1 MTGMWPVAT
10 IRTTSTPFG
19 TRCCG
24 TTGRPHYWGGH
35 IHKGIDIAGPIGT
48 QIRAAWG
55 GKVISANWGTAFG
68 NHIVIDTDR
77 LPDGSAGL
85 WVMYAHL
92 SKKLVS
98 VGSRVE
104 AGQIIGEMGV
114 SGNVTGSHVHMEVQK
129 SASWYPTNYVDPTK
143 WLNAHYYWQ
152 DKKVYE
158 SKMVL
163 NQKDSD
169 SVRNVQ
175 SALNARGYYMPI
187 TGNYGTIT
195 QANVSAFQTNAGS
208 AELDG
213 IVGPHTAELLDL
225 VWVDDVTVA
234 PQPPLVEHTTLGS
247 YLDSVGHR
255 VMDVD
260 TPYGRPETADWQGVK
275 FIMLHHTATEDDG
288 VESVLAESIRTS
300 GPYPPNAQILLGGS
314 GTVWLCS
321 KQRQDQPEPGR
332 ASHAGVGKGFGIP
345 DDSMNAVS
353 IGVEV
358 QADGTRPLST
368 YPSYTTLIKL
378 LADLCKRYNLSSDK
392 VIGHKEWSTSG
403 KIDPLDNMDVVR
415 LHVAIQLGEQIEP
428 EEDMYV
434 YHYTGKPS
442 NGQSVGTEYVSV
454 TNARWVPPVD
464 GLLHAMVYL
473 NCTFKLK
480 TGKETGTIRVRAVRE
495 AYNGQP
501 ADVTAYQ
508 DFTVSRNGT
517 KDGEYLITHTWF
529 ESAEGGRPIHWEVDR
544 SVDFESVRLGTRYS
558 KWALLPKG

>member
-10 IRTTSTPFG
+10 IKTTSTPYG

-48 QIRAAWG
+48 PIRAAWSG
-55 GKVISANWGTAFG
+55 TVIKANWGTAFG

-85 WVMYAHL
+85 WVLYAHL

-104 AGQIIGEMGV
+104 AGQVIGEMGI
-114 SGNVTGSHVHMEVQK
+114 SGNVTGSHLHMEVQK

-143 WLNAHYYWQ
+143 WINAHKYWQ

-175 SALNARGYYMPI
+175 SSLNSMGYYLPI
-187 TGNYGTIT
+187 TGNYGSMT
-195 QANVSAFQTNAGS
+195 QAAVSTAQTKGKLTVTN
-208 AELDG
+208 G
-213 IVGPHTAELLDL
+213 IVDQATAQLLGL
-225 VWVDDVTVA
+225 VWVDDVKDPEPV
-234 PQPPLVEHTTLGS
+234 VRTTLGT
-247 YLDSVGHR
+247 YLESVGHK
-255 VMDVD
+255 VNDANV
-260 TPYGRPETADWQGVK
+260 PYGRPETAEWTGVQY
-275 FIMLHHTATEDDG
+275 IMLHHTATPDNG
-288 VESVLAESIRTS
+288 VEAELAKSIRTS
-300 GPYPPNAQILLGGS
+300 GEFPPNAQILLGGS
-314 GTVWLCS
+314 GMVWMCA
-321 KQRQDQPEPGR
+321 KQRDGQPEPGR

-358 QADGTRPLST
+358 QADGTKPLST

-378 LADLCKRYNLSSDK
+378 LADLCKRYNLPSSK

-403 KIDPLDNMDVVR
+403 KIDPLDNMDTVR

-442 NGQSVGTEYVSV
+442 TTQTVGTEYISV
-454 TNARWVPPVD
+454 TKARWTPPVD

-473 NCTFKLK
+473 NCAFKLK

-495 AYNGQP
+495 AFNGEP